1 MGIEFTYENDDG
13 DEIVIEFPSKKEVCY
28 RCDGEGT
35 HLNPSIGEHAY
46 SYEEFN
52 ESFDDEGK
60 EQYFKPGGIY
70 DVTCHTCHG
79 KNVVDVH
86 DEEAIKLDPELA
98 AHYEVYLEHQSDDA
112 AYDAECMAEER
123 FGC

>member
-1 MGIEFTYENDDG
+1 MGIEFTYENDEG
-13 DEIVIEFPSKKEVCY
+13 DEIVVEFPSKKEVCS

-35 HLNPSIGEHAY
+35 HLNPSIGEHVY

-60 EQYFKPGGIY
+60 EQYFKIGGIY
-70 DVTCHTCHG
+70 DVICHTCHG
-79 KNVVDVH
+79 KNVVDAL
-86 DEEAIKLDPELA
+86 DEDAIKRDPELS
-98 AHYEVYLEHQSDDA
+98 AHYEAYLEYQA
-112 AYDAECMAEER
+112 EDAEYEAERKAEER